1 MKKQILGF
9 RKRSE
14 VKKVKFLV
22 IKGRISYPGSHG
34 LSYAVFDVVE
44 FDPKKDLE
52 KQKRKYTWR
61 KMYEVDNKN
70 PWKFKESVM
79 PRRRHIQNY
88 LDEVITTITIFDHIE
103 ANIYYGFIP
112 VDEIKCY

>member
-1 MKKQILGF
+1 MLNKK
-9 RKRSE
+9 RKEKE

-22 IKGRISYPGSHG
+22 IKGKIQYPGSHG

-44 FDPKKDLE
+44 LDPLQDLE

-61 KMYEVDNKN
+61 KMFVVDNKN
-70 PWKFKESVM
+70 PWKFKNAVLS
-79 PRRRHIQNY
+79 RQRHIFNY
-88 LDEVITTITIFDHIE
+88 LDEIITTITIFDHVE

-112 VDEIKCY
+112 IGEL